1 MRVRLAYG
9 TTGLDV
15 EIDPEVTTVVE
26 PVYQRAAAHPGA
38 SLRAALRQPVAGPPL
53 RERVWPGQSV
63 AISACDG
70 TRPQPRHLMIPAI
83 LEELDGIIRLE
94 DVVILVATGTHRGND
109 LDELREMFGDA
120 VAGSV
125 RIVNHD
131 ARAKDELAFAGVHGD
146 GVPTWLNR
154 TWLEADVRITTG
166 FVEPHFFA
174 GFSGGPKLVAPGLAG
189 LDTVLVLHDA
199 ARINDPRATW
209 GITQG
214 NPVHDDVRAIAA
226 ATGVTFGLDV
236 VLNRD
241 KEIVAAFGGD
251 LLAMHAAASEAAR
264 RAAMRP
270 VPAPFD
276 VVVTTNS
283 GFPLDQNLY
292 QAVKGMAA
300 ARQIARPGGT
310 IVCAAE
316 CRDGF
321 PDHGSYRQV
330 LASASS
336 PQALLDS
343 ILARPQTV
351 PDQWQVQI
359 QAQIQTA
366 NRVVMHTSYLS
377 DSELAAA
384 HLEQTADIT
393 GTVTDALAAAGPGA
407 RLCVLPEGPQ
417 TIPYVATTPLEGA
430 MPDYPV
436 LHLDFARLDLGR
448 EKRQGIAEV
457 VYAPRR
463 DREQIVRGL
472 LSHNTG
478 PVLLTRVDAERPTRS
493 ALTSAPEMPWSD
505 PDPG

>member
-1 MRVRLAYG
+1 VRVRLAYG
-9 TTGLDV
+9 MTGLDV

-26 PVYQRAAAHPGA
+26 PMYQRAAADPGA

-53 RERVWPGQSV
+53 RERVRPGQSV

-131 ARAKDELAFAGVHGD
+131 ARAEDELAFAGVHGD

-154 TWLEADVRITTG
+154 TWLEADIRITTG

-199 ARINDPRATW
+199 TRINDPRATW
-209 GITQG
+209 GITKG

-251 LLAMHAAASEAAR
+251 LLAMHAAACEAAR

-330 LASASS
+330 LASAAS

-436 LHLDFARLDLGR
+436 LHLGFARLDLGR

-457 VYAPRR
+457 VYAR
-463 DREQIVRGL
+463 
-472 LSHNTG
+472 
-478 PVLLTRVDAERPTRS
+478 
-493 ALTSAPEMPWSD
+493 
-505 PDPG
+505 

>member
-9 TTGLDV
+9 TSGLDIEV
-15 EIDPEVTTVVE
+15 DPDVTTVVE
-26 PVYQRAAAHPGA
+26 PVYRRPVTDSAAA
-38 SLRAALRQPVAGPPL
+38 LRAALRRPVAGPPL
-53 RERVWPGQSV
+53 RERVRPGQTV

-83 LEELDGIIRLE
+83 LAELDGITRLE
-94 DVVILVATGTHRGND
+94 DIVILVATGTHRGND
-109 LDELREMFGDA
+109 ERELREMFGDE
-120 VAGSV
+120 VVGSV
-125 RIVNHD
+125 RIINHD
-131 ARAKDELAFAGVHGD
+131 ARAAAELTFAGVHGN
-146 GVPTWLNR
+146 GVPVWLNR
-154 TWLEADVRITTG
+154 SWLEADVRITTG

-174 GFSGGPKLVAPGLAG
+174 GFSGGPKLAAPGLAG

-199 ARINDPRATW
+199 ARIGDPRATW
-209 GITQG
+209 GITRG

-226 ATGVTFGLDV
+226 ATGVTFGFDV

-251 LLAMHAAASEAAR
+251 LFAMHAEACAAAR
-264 RAAMRP
+264 QAAMRP

-292 QAVKGMAA
+292 QAVKGISA
-300 ARQIARPGGT
+300 ARQVARRGGT
-310 IVCAAE
+310 IICAAE

-330 LASASS
+330 LASAAS
-336 PQALLDS
+336 PQALLDD
-343 ILARPQTV
+343 ILTRPQTV

-377 DSELAAA
+377 DSELADA
-384 HLEQTADIT
+384 HLEQTQDIT

-407 RLCVLPEGPQ
+407 RLCILPEGPQ
-417 TIPYVATTPLEGA
+417 TIPYLEA
-430 MPDYPV
+430 
-436 LHLDFARLDLGR
+436 AR
-448 EKRQGIAEV
+448 
-457 VYAPRR
+457 
-463 DREQIVRGL
+463 
-472 LSHNTG
+472 
-478 PVLLTRVDAERPTRS
+478 
-493 ALTSAPEMPWSD
+493 
-505 PDPG
+505 